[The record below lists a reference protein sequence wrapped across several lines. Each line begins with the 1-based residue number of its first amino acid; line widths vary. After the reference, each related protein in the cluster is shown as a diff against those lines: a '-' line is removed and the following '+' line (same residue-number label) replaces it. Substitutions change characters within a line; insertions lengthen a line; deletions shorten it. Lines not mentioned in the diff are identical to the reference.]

1 MKIDLLTAENFQE
14 FGDVIEANSA
24 RTHYLINGGTTT
36 RFHDLADVQV
46 TPHNEESVRSG
57 ISIFRGDA
65 RVFPLSISMLER
77 HPLGSQAFF
86 PLNQRP
92 YLVVVAPELDQ
103 ERPDIENIKVFWA
116 SPSQGVNYAQ
126 GTWHHPLIA
135 LDAVS
140 DFLVVDRI
148 GSGPN
153 CDEYEIDKSLVC
165 RIEQVDFACFPS

>member
-1 MKIDLLTAENFQE
+1 MKIDRLTAENFQG
-14 FGDVIEANSA
+14 FGDVIDTESA
-24 RTHYLINGGTTT
+24 QTQYLINGGTTT
-36 RFHDLADVQV
+36 RFHDLVDVQV
-46 TPHNEESVRSG
+46 TPYNKAPARSG

-65 RVFPLSISMLER
+65 RVFPLDILMLER

-92 YLVVVAPELDQ
+92 YLVVVAPALDQ
-103 ERPDIENIKVFWA
+103 ESPDVENIKVFWA
-116 SPSQGVNYAQ
+116 SASQGVNYAQ

-153 CDEYEIDKSLVC
+153 CDEYEFDKSLVC
-165 RIEQVDFACFPS
+165 RIEQADFACFSS